1 MNKQIII
8 LLLISTTF
16 VRGQQTGQTGFRLQG
31 QIRGI
36 GEGSMVTM
44 TDANRPADTIA
55 RGTTKG
61 GIFILTGHLPEPS
74 LVILNF
80 NSAQKK
86 TSVFIGNES
95 VTLNGD
101 INKLSA
107 MQVQGSASE
116 RDFQAFEQIFNPYFT
131 QLSQLSQ
138 LANSSEGAQKKDSIN
153 NAYQSA
159 VVSIQLRVDSFINVR
174 RNSYISP
181 FLLVVINQLS
191 DDVFLLERRFQNL
204 SPEVQQS
211 MYGKYLMEQITNGKI
226 GAVGS
231 EAQDFIQNDTSG
243 KPVSLS
249 SFKGKYVLIDF
260 WASWCKPCRMENP
273 NVVAAFERFK
283 AKNFT
288 VLGVSLDRSRDAWIK
303 AIQDDGLAWSQ
314 VSDLKFWNNAVA
326 QQYRVQQIPQNILVD
341 PNGKIV
347 GKNLRGSEL
356 DSKLCALL
364 GCN

>member
-1 MNKQIII
+1 MKKHII
-8 LLLISTTF
+8 LFILILAIHA
-16 VRGQQTGQTGFRLQG
+16 RAQQTGQPGFRIEG
-31 QIRGI
+31 QLLGI
-36 GEGSMVTM
+36 TERSMVAM
-44 TDANRPADTIA
+44 TDANKPSDTLA
-55 RGTTKG
+55 RSLVKG
-61 GIFILTGHLPEPS
+61 GVFILTGHISEPS
-74 LVILNF
+74 LLVLNF
-80 NSAQKK
+80 ISDKKK
-86 TSVFIGNES
+86 TSIFIGNEN
-95 VTLNGD
+95 VTLRGD

-107 MQVQGSASE
+107 IQVKGSVNE
-116 RDFQAFEQIFNPYFT
+116 KDFQAFEEIFSPYFA
-131 QLSQLSQ
+131 QLNQLSQ
-138 LANSSEGAQKKDSIN
+138 LANSPEGVEKKDSIA

-159 VVSIQLRVDSFINVR
+159 VMSIQLKVDSFILVKK
-174 RNSYISP
+174 NSFVSP
-181 FLLVVINQLS
+181 FLLVVVNQLS
-191 DDVFLLERRFQNL
+191 NDVFLLERRYQSL

-211 MYGKYLMEQITNGKI
+211 LYGKYIMDQISNGKI

-231 EAQDFIQNDTSG
+231 EALDFTQNDTSG

-273 NVVAAFERFK
+273 NVVAAYDRFK
-283 AKNFT
+283 TKNFT
-288 VLGVSLDRSRDAWIK
+288 VLGVSLDRSREAWIK

-326 QQYRVQQIPQNILVD
+326 QQYRVQQIPQNILID

-347 GKNLRGSEL
+347 GKNLRGTDL